1 VAPQHSET
9 EAPAEQA
16 NAGDAYVGWEDVYE
30 NNVGWVYRLLCA
42 RVGNKMDAEDLTSEV
57 FLAALRPLR
66 ITASRREVRAYLK
79 VTARTVL
86 AQHWRQHFKV
96 EITHR
101 SDAATVPHL
110 DDGPDPRVA
119 RRARAILDAVSERHR
134 TILQLRF
141 VQGMPVKDAAQ
152 AMGISIGNA
161 KVLQHRA
168 LTAAAHAGMS
178 EISAPA

>member
-1 VAPQHSET
+1 VAPRHSES

-16 NAGDAYVGWEDVYE
+16 DAGDAYIGWEDLYDE
-30 NNVGWVYRLLCA
+30 NVGWVYRLLCA
-42 RVGNKMDAEDLTSEV
+42 RVGNRMDAEDLTSEV

-86 AQHWRQHFKV
+86 AQHWRQHFKM

-110 DDGPDPRVA
+110 EDAVDPRLVQ
-119 RRARAILDAVSERHR
+119 RARAILDAISERHR
-134 TILQLRF
+134 TILRLRF
-141 VQGMPVKDAAQ
+141 LQGMPVKDAAQ
-152 AMGISIGNA
+152 TMGISVGNA

-168 LTAAAHAGMS
+168 LIAAAHAGS
-178 EISAPA
+178 

>member
-1 VAPQHSET
+1 VAPQHCESEAT
-9 EAPAEQA
+9 AEQA
-16 NAGDAYVGWEDVYE
+16 NGRDAYVGWEDLYDE
-30 NNVGWVYRLLCA
+30 NVGWVYRLLCA
-42 RVGNKMDAEDLTSEV
+42 RVGNRMDAEDLTSEV

-86 AQHWRQHFKV
+86 ARHWRQHFKM

-110 DDGPDPRVA
+110 QAAVDPRVVQ
-119 RRARAILDAVSERHR
+119 RARAILDAISERHR

-141 VQGMPVKDAAQ
+141 LQGMPVKDAAQ
-152 AMGISIGNA
+152 TMGISVGNA

-168 LTAAAHAGMS
+168 LTAAAHAGS
-178 EISAPA
+178 